1 MYSNFL
7 YLFIDRNYSNC
18 FETTT
23 SLRGVFFLDFL
34 FRRHRGLNAKNFIV
48 QPMDF

>member
-1 MYSNFL
+1 MYTNFL
-7 YLFIDRNYSNC
+7 YLFIDRSYSNC

-23 SLRGVFFLDFL
+23 SLRGVVFLIFYLDD
-34 FRRHRGLNAKNFIV
+34 RGLNAKNFIV